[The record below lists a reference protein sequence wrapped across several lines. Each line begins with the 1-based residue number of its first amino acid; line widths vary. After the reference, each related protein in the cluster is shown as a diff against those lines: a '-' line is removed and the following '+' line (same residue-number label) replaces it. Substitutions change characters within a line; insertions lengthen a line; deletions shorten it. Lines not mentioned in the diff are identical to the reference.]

1 MKQQNHYRPQFL
13 LRAVSLGHSAW
24 QAMGLTEMAVNDS
37 AKGEKVQPLSIIK
50 WTPCI
55 FLAQQRMSINT

>member
-24 QAMGLTEMAVNDS
+24 QAMGLTEMTVNDS

-50 WTPCI
+50 
-55 FLAQQRMSINT
+55 